1 MKRIGLILLVLGLFA
16 CSVKEKTSPQII
28 VGTERGVELQPAS
41 WSDLRHFADDDLM
54 QIIRFKYFKGSS
66 TIAQLVTF
74 TPPIVAI
81 IISVIVSHHIY
92 AINVGTIFALLC
104 QGPIVGIADKIVFP
118 SLKHRNLD

>member
-1 MKRIGLILLVLGLFA
+1 MLHPV
-16 CSVKEKTSPQII
+16 
-28 VGTERGVELQPAS
+28 
-41 WSDLRHFADDDLM
+41 DDLM

-104 QGPIVGIADKIVFP
+104 QGPIVGIADKVVFP